1 MRILSVFSQGNEI
14 AIRNTIWGKEKVFYN
29 DREVSGKYSF
39 FGATHTF
46 EVQEG
51 PDWVAYT
58 VKVGY
63 NNLGVSANVWR
74 NGELLVRGL
83 AMGCTNSQPPKRTTN
98 RPQNTTNYH
107 RDLV

>member
-1 MRILSVFSQGNEI
+1 MRILSVFSHGNEI

-51 PDWVAYT
+51 PDLVEYV

-74 NGELLVRGL
+74 NGEMLVRGL
-83 AMGCTNSQPPKRTTN
+83 AKECASTSPPKRTTN
-98 RPQNTTNYH
+98 RSYDTAGYH
-107 RDLV
+107 HDLV

>member
-1 MRILSVFSQGNEI
+1 MRILSVFSHGNEI
-14 AIRNTIWGKEKVFYN
+14 AIRNTILGKEKVFYN

-46 EVQEG
+46 EIQEDS
-51 PDWVAYT
+51 DWVEYV

-74 NGELLVRGL
+74 NGEMLVRGL
-83 AMGCTNSQPPKRTTN
+83 ASDCVSSQLPKRSSN
-98 RPQNTTNYH
+98 QPQNTTGYH
-107 RDLV
+107 HDLV